1 VATLLFDQGPPVHV
15 PFRFF
20 ATAPLF
26 GAAAGVLL
34 AAVGGDGLD
43 SRWSPASLAFTHLF
57 TLGFMLQ
64 AMCGALLQIIPVATG
79 AQMRRPLLVA
89 GISHV
94 LLTLGAPLLAAGF
107 LLGSNGMR
115 IAGATLAV
123 LGIACFVP
131 AAVSALFRTKARGP
145 TVFALR
151 AATLALPVTA
161 ALGIVLVA
169 EMSGAVAGNPL
180 VHTAMHAGFGLG
192 GWSLLLLMGVGYLV
206 VPMFQ
211 ITPSYPAPVARGL
224 PWLVLA
230 GLASLLLQFL
240 PLSLTLLAGTA
251 ALFALATLYLQR
263 RRKRATADVTVRFWR
278 VAIGFLLVCAALL
291 LALGYGES
299 GTGVELALGASALV
313 GVAVSAISG
322 MVYRIVQFLNWMHLQ
337 QRGVIAVTRVWI
349 TNRHMTLQWWT
360 HLAACLLLVA
370 AAFLPQAVRP
380 AGIALAVSQL
390 WLGRNL
396 WSAMAAAYRAGRR

>member
-1 VATLLFDQGPPVHV
+1 MATLLFDQGPPVHV

-34 AAVGGDGLD
+34 AVVGGEALA
-43 SRWSPASLAFTHLF
+43 SRWSPAALAFTHLF

-79 AQMRRPLLVA
+79 AQVRRPLLVA

-94 LLTLGAPLLAAGF
+94 LMTLGAPLLAAGF
-107 LLGSNGMR
+107 LLGENSVLV
-115 IAGATLAV
+115 AGATLAA

-131 AAVSALFRTKARGP
+131 AAVGALFRTKARGP

-161 ALGIVLVA
+161 ALGILLVA
-169 EMSGAVAGNPL
+169 ELSGAVAGNPL
-180 VHTAMHAGFGLG
+180 AHTAMHAGFGLG
-192 GWSLLLLMGVGYLV
+192 GWSLLLLIGVGYLV

-224 PWLVLA
+224 PWLVLG
-230 GLASLLLQFL
+230 GLALLLLQAL
-240 PLSLTLLAGTA
+240 PFSLTVLAAGA
-251 ALFALATLYLQR
+251 ALFALTTLHLQR

-278 VAIGFLLVCAALL
+278 VAIGFLLACAVLL
-291 LALGYGES
+291 LVIGHADAGAK
-299 GTGVELALGASALV
+299 VELALGVSALA

-322 MVYRIVQFLNWMHLQ
+322 MLYRIVPFLNWMHLQ
-337 QRGVIAVTRVWI
+337 HRGVMAITRVWI
-349 TNRHMTLQWWT
+349 TNRHMTLQWWS

-380 AGIALAVSQL
+380 AGVALAVSQL

-396 WSAMAAAYRAGRR
+396 WSAMAAAYRSGRA